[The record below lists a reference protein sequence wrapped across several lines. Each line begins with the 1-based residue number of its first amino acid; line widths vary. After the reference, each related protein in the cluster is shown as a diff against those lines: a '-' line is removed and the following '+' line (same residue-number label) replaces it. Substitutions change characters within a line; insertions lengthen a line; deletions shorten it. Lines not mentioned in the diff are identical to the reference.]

1 MYGDRG
7 YRGCEGDIVCDS
19 KESSDVDILVEFS
32 KPIGLKFITLA
43 DYLDKILGKRVDLL
57 TPNALK
63 QVPEVWKKVKED
75 LIYVTRGPILA
86 KKVSICKKSY
96 KGQLCG

>member
-1 MYGDRG
+1 
-7 YRGCEGDIVCDS
+7 
-19 KESSDVDILVEFS
+19 VDILVEFS

-43 DYLDKILGKRVDLL
+43 DYLEKILGKRVDLL

-75 LIYVTRGPILA
+75 LIPVI
-86 KKVSICKKSY
+86 
-96 KGQLCG
+96 